1 MSEEVKK
8 TENKKS
14 ESKNT
19 NSRYK
24 GKGPNKDNRQ
34 KRGPPLS
41 PAQQRRKAAEERISN
56 WTPKTELGR
65 KVVSGEITTIQDALA
80 TGLPLREA
88 PIVDLLITDLMEEV
102 IDIHMV
108 QRMSDSGRR
117 VRFAV
122 TTIVGNGDGV
132 VGIGRVSG
140 KLVRPTIT
148 KALDLSLI
156 HI

>member
-41 PAQQRRKAAEERISN
+41 PAQQRRKAAEERI
-56 WTPKTELGR
+56 
-65 KVVSGEITTIQDALA
+65 
-80 TGLPLREA
+80 
-88 PIVDLLITDLMEEV
+88 
-102 IDIHMV
+102 
-108 QRMSDSGRR
+108 
-117 VRFAV
+117 
-122 TTIVGNGDGV
+122 
-132 VGIGRVSG
+132 
-140 KLVRPTIT
+140 
-148 KALDLSLI
+148 
-156 HI
+156 